1 MGRKVDFYFT
11 MISPWVY
18 IGDKVF
24 NDLVAK
30 HGLEVTYKPMGL
42 MDVFGETGG
51 IPPAKRHPSR
61 QAIRWLEM
69 QRWRDQRGV
78 ELNLKPKFWPFDF
91 SRADRLVI
99 AIIQAGHNPAD
110 FISAGT
116 HALWVEERDLADD
129 ATLIALADGAG
140 LDGAQ
145 LLEQS
150 TGDDIK
156 EHYAG
161 LTSEAIE
168 HGVFGSPTVILDG
181 EVFWGQDRY
190 DQLDAALTSGRA
202 AYRSL

>member
-1 MGRKVDFYFT
+1 MGRKIDFYFT

-18 IGDKVF
+18 IGDQVF
-24 NDLVAK
+24 NNLVAK

-42 MDVFGETGG
+42 MSVFGETGG

-61 QAIRWLEM
+61 QAIRWLEL

-91 SRADRLVI
+91 SKADRLVV
-99 AIIQAGHNPAD
+99 AIIQAGHNPEK

-129 ATLIALADGAG
+129 ATLIGLADSAG
-140 LDGAQ
+140 LPGAQ
-145 LLEQS
+145 LVKQAANDEIGQLYE
-150 TGDDIK
+150 
-156 EHYAG
+156 G
-161 LTSEAIE
+161 LTRQAIE
-168 HGVFGSPTVILDG
+168 AGVFGSPTVVLDG

-190 DQLDAALTSGRA
+190 DQLDAALASGRE